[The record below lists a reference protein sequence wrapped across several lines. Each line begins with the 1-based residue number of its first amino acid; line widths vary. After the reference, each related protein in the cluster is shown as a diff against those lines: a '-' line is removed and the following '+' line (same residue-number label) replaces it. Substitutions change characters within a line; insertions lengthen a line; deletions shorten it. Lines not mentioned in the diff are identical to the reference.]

1 MRYLLCLSYDG
12 SAFCGWQIQPSSPS
26 VQQCLEEALA
36 KLCGGPVAVTGA
48 GRTDTG
54 VHAADYVCHFDLTGS
69 LPFEASDF
77 CYKLNAILPRS
88 VVVHAVLPV
97 PDDFHARFSAT
108 QRSYTYFIHRKKDP
122 FVAAYSWQ
130 CGFPGLDFDAM
141 NEACQ
146 YLLGTHDFSCFE
158 KVGGAN
164 KTSLCTITEAFW
176 KPYTPT
182 HVSLMDFGF
191 SPEEGIVSET
201 VASRPLPQGLSLSSE
216 SKLSSSDPN
225 PAGPSLLCGRGWPQ
239 VSDTTPSSSGQSPS
253 CHFERSPK
261 GAVEK
266 SDYWYFRVSADR
278 FLRNMVRAIVGTL
291 IEVGRGKHDPA
302 WVKELIETGTRGDA
316 GESVPGHALFLSKVK
331 Y

>member
-1 MRYLLCLSYDG
+1 MRYILSLSYDG

-36 KLCGGPVAVTGA
+36 KLCGGSVAVTGA

-54 VHAADYVCHFDLTGS
+54 VHAADYVCHFDLTGD
-69 LPFEASDF
+69 LPFGASDF
-77 CYKLNAILPRS
+77 CYKLNAILPRQI
-88 VVVHAVLPV
+88 VVHAVLPAA
-97 PDDFHARFSAT
+97 DDFHARFSAT

-130 CGFPGLDFDAM
+130 CGFPDLDFDAM

-176 KPYTPT
+176 KPYVPT

-191 SPEEGIVSET
+191 TPEEGIVSET
-201 VASRPLPQGLSLSSE
+201 VATRPLPPQA
-216 SKLSSSDPN
+216 
-225 PAGPSLLCGRGWPQ
+225 AGPSLLCGRGWPQ
-239 VSDTTPSSSGQSPS
+239 VSETTPSSSGQSPQ
-253 CHFERSPK
+253 
-261 GAVEK
+261 
-266 SDYWYFRVSADR
+266 YWYFRVSADR
-278 FLRNMVRAIVGTL
+278 FLRNMVRAIVGTM

>member
-1 MRYLLCLSYDG
+1 MRYILSLSYDG

-36 KLCGGPVAVTGA
+36 KLCGGPVQVTGA

-54 VHAADYVCHFDLTGS
+54 VHAADYVCHFDLTGN
-69 LPFEASDF
+69 LPFGASDF

-88 VVVHAVLPV
+88 IVVHAVLPAT
-97 PDDFHARFSAT
+97 DDFHARFSAT

-130 CGFPGLDFDAM
+130 CGFPDLDFDAM
-141 NEACQ
+141 NQACQ

-176 KPYTPT
+176 KPY
-182 HVSLMDFGF
+182 V
-191 SPEEGIVSET
+191 
-201 VASRPLPQGLSLSSE
+201 
-216 SKLSSSDPN
+216 
-225 PAGPSLLCGRGWPQ
+225 PSLYA
-239 VSDTTPSSSGQSPS
+239 VISSGA
-253 CHFERSPK
+253 E
-261 GAVEK
+261 GGVEK

-278 FLRNMVRAIVGTL
+278 FLRNMVRAIVGTM

-316 GESVPGHALFLSKVK
+316 GESVPGHALFLSKVR

>member
-1 MRYLLCLSYDG
+1 MRFILCLSYDG

-54 VHAADYVCHFDLTGS
+54 VHAADYVCHFDLTGP
-69 LPFEASDF
+69 LPFEATDF

-88 VVVHAVLPV
+88 VVVHAVLPA

-146 YLLGTHDFSCFE
+146 YLLGQHDFSCFE

-191 SPEEGIVSET
+191 TPEEGVVSET
-201 VASRPLPQGLSLSSE
+201 VAPRPLPPQA
-216 SKLSSSDPN
+216 
-225 PAGPSLLCGRGWPQ
+225 AGPSLLCGRGWPQ
-239 VSDTTPSSSGQSPS
+239 VSDTTPSSCGQSPT
-253 CHFERSPK
+253 
-261 GAVEK
+261 
-266 SDYWYFRVSADR
+266 YWYFRVSADR

>member
-1 MRYLLCLSYDG
+1 MRYMLSLSYDG

-26 VQQCLEEALA
+26 VQQCLEEALG
-36 KLCGGPVAVTGA
+36 KLCRTPVAVTGA

-54 VHAADYVCHFDLTGS
+54 VHAAGYVAHFDLTGA

-88 VVVHAVLPV
+88 IVVHGVFPAS
-97 PDDFHARFSAT
+97 DDFHARFSAT
-108 QRSYTYFIHRKKDP
+108 LRSYTYFIHRKKDP

-141 NEACQ
+141 NAACP

-158 KVGGAN
+158 KTGGAN
-164 KTSLCTITEAFW
+164 KTSICTITEAFW
-176 KPYTPT
+176 KPYVPT
-182 HVSLMDFGF
+182 LYTVI
-191 SPEEGIVSET
+191 PTEAPPVIPSE
-201 VASRPLPQGLSLSSE
+201 AKESRPVISSE
-216 SKLSSSDPN
+216 
-225 PAGPSLLCGRGWPQ
+225 AGGG
-239 VSDTTPSSSGQSPS
+239 
-253 CHFERSPK
+253 
-261 GAVEK
+261 VEK

-291 IEVGRGKHDPA
+291 IEVGRGKHDPE

-316 GESVPGHALFLSKVK
+316 GESVPGHALFLTKVR

>member
-1 MRYLLCLSYDG
+1 MRYILSLSYDG

-36 KLCGGPVAVTGA
+36 KLCGGPVTVTGA

-54 VHAADYVCHFDLTGS
+54 VHAADYVCHFDLTGP

-88 VVVHAVLPV
+88 VVVHAVLPTTE
-97 PDDFHARFSAT
+97 DFHARFSAT

-182 HVSLMDFGF
+182 HVSLMDYDSLLLPESSAMTTGR
-191 SPEEGIVSET
+191 SEEEGVVSET
-201 VASRPLPQGLSLSSE
+201 CVHPRPHKRE
-216 SKLSSSDPN
+216 
-225 PAGPSLLCGRGWPQ
+225 GPTACGGRGREAT
-239 VSDTTPSSSGQSPS
+239 VSDTIPSSGGKP
-253 CHFERSPK
+253 P
-261 GAVEK
+261 
-266 SDYWYFRVSADR
+266 YWYCRVSADR

-291 IEVGRGKHDPA
+291 IEVGRGKHDPQ
-302 WVKELIETGTRGDA
+302 WVKELIETGTRGEA
-316 GESVPGHALFLSKVK
+316 GESVPGHALFLGKIR

>member
-1 MRYLLCLSYDG
+1 MRYILCLSYDG

-26 VQQCLEEALA
+26 VQQCLEEALS

-54 VHAADYVCHFDLTGS
+54 VHAADYVCHFDLTGN

-77 CYKLNAILPRS
+77 NYKLNAILPRS
-88 VVVHAVLPV
+88 IVVHAVLPA

-130 CGFPGLDFDAM
+130 CGFPNLDFDAM
-141 NEACQ
+141 NQACQ
-146 YLLGTHDFSCFE
+146 HLLGTHDFSCFE
-158 KVGGAN
+158 IVGGAN

-182 HVSLMDFGF
+182 LLQLQDEERHSGPDPESL
-191 SPEEGIVSET
+191 
-201 VASRPLPQGLSLSSE
+201 
-216 SKLSSSDPN
+216 
-225 PAGPSLLCGRGWPQ
+225 
-239 VSDTTPSSSGQSPS
+239 
-253 CHFERSPK
+253 
-261 GAVEK
+261 
-266 SDYWYFRVSADR
+266 YWYFRVSADR

-291 IEVGRGKHDPA
+291 IEVGRGKHDPG

-316 GESVPGHALFLSKVK
+316 GESVPGHALFLSKVT

>member
-1 MRYLLCLSYDG
+1 MRYILSLSYDG

-36 KLCGGPVAVTGA
+36 KLCGGPVPVTGA

-54 VHAADYVCHFDLTGS
+54 VHAADYVCHFDLAGN

-88 VVVHAVLPV
+88 VVVHAVLPAA
-97 PDDFHARFSAT
+97 DDFHARFSAT

-141 NEACQ
+141 NEACR

-164 KTSLCTITEAFW
+164 KTSLCTISEAFW

-191 SPEEGIVSET
+191 APEEGVVSET
-201 VASRPLPQGLSLSSE
+201 VVSDNPSQSRLAPSS
-216 SKLSSSDPN
+216 
-225 PAGPSLLCGRGWPQ
+225 GPSLLCGRGWPQ
-239 VSDTTPSSSGQSPS
+239 VSDATPSSSGQSHTVIPS
-253 CHFERSPK
+253 EAKES
-261 GAVEK
+261 A
-266 SDYWYFRVSADR
+266 YWYFRVSADR

-291 IEVGRGKHDPA
+291 IEVGRGKHDPV

-316 GESVPGHALFLSKVK
+316 GESVPGHALFLSRVR

>member
-1 MRYLLCLSYDG
+1 MRYILSLSYDG

-26 VQQCLEEALA
+26 VQQCLEEVLA

-54 VHAADYVCHFDLTGS
+54 VHAADYVCHFDLTGP

-88 VVVHAVLPV
+88 VVVHAVLPA

-158 KVGGAN
+158 KTGGDN
-164 KTSLCTITEAFW
+164 KTSLCTIFEAFW
-176 KPYTPT
+176 EPYVPS
-182 HVSLMDFGF
+182 HLQVMPG
-191 SPEEGIVSET
+191 EGV
-201 VASRPLPQGLSLSSE
+201 
-216 SKLSSSDPN
+216 
-225 PAGPSLLCGRGWPQ
+225 PSG
-239 VSDTTPSSSGQSPS
+239 
-253 CHFERSPK
+253 
-261 GAVEK
+261 
-266 SDYWYFRVSADR
+266 YWYFRVSADR
-278 FLRNMVRAIVGTL
+278 FLRNMVRAIVGSL
-291 IEVGRGKHDPA
+291 IEVGRGKHRPEWIAD
-302 WVKELIETGTRGDA
+302 LIATGTRSDA
-316 GESVPGHALFLSKVK
+316 GESVPGHALFLSKVL
-331 Y
+331 YCNAQHMPAR

>member
-1 MRYLLCLSYDG
+1 MRYILSLSYDG

-54 VHAADYVCHFDLTGS
+54 VHASAYFAHFDLTRN

-77 CYKLNAILPRS
+77 CYKLNAILPRGI
-88 VVVHAVLPV
+88 VVHSVLPA
-97 PDDFHARFSAT
+97 PADFHARFSAT

-122 FVAAYSWQ
+122 FLAAYSWQ
-130 CGFPGLDFDAM
+130 CGYPGLDFDAM

-146 YLLGTHDFSCFE
+146 YLLGKHDFSCFE
-158 KVGGAN
+158 KTGGDN

-182 HVSLMDFGF
+182 HLSLMDFGVP
-191 SPEEGIVSET
+191 PEENS
-201 VASRPLPQGLSLSSE
+201 
-216 SKLSSSDPN
+216 
-225 PAGPSLLCGRGWPQ
+225 
-239 VSDTTPSSSGQSPS
+239 
-253 CHFERSPK
+253 
-261 GAVEK
+261 

-291 IEVGRGKHDPA
+291 IEVGRGKHDPV
-302 WVKELIETGTRGDA
+302 WVKELIESGTRGDA
-316 GESVPGHALFLSKVK
+316 GESVPGHALFLSRVS

>member
-1 MRYLLCLSYDG
+1 MRYILCLSYDG

-26 VQQCLEEALA
+26 VQQTLEESLA
-36 KLCGGPVAVTGA
+36 KLCGGPVQVTGA

-54 VHAADYVCHFDLTGS
+54 VHAADYVCHFDLTGP

-77 CYKLNAILPRS
+77 CYKLNAILPRGIA
-88 VVVHAVLPV
+88 VHSVLPAADV
-97 PDDFHARFSAT
+97 FHARFSAT

-130 CGFPGLDFDAM
+130 CGYPGLDFSAM

-146 YLLGTHDFSCFE
+146 HLLGEHDFSCFE

-182 HVSLMDFGF
+182 YLSLMGLDGRAQ
-191 SPEEGIVSET
+191 EEGVISETYGHPRPYKREGPAACGGRGRSEAEAVSEII
-201 VASRPLPQGLSLSSE
+201 
-216 SKLSSSDPN
+216 
-225 PAGPSLLCGRGWPQ
+225 
-239 VSDTTPSSSGQSPS
+239 PSSGGIP
-253 CHFERSPK
+253 P
-261 GAVEK
+261 
-266 SDYWYFRVSADR
+266 YWYFRVSADR

-291 IEVGRGKHDPA
+291 IEVGRGKHEPA

>member
-1 MRYLLCLSYDG
+1 MRYILCLSYDG

-26 VQQCLEEALA
+26 VQQTLEESLA
-36 KLCGGPVAVTGA
+36 KLCGGPVQVTGA

-77 CYKLNAILPRS
+77 CYKLNAILPRGIA
-88 VVVHAVLPV
+88 VHSVLPAA
-97 PDDFHARFSAT
+97 DDFHARFSAT

-130 CGFPGLDFDAM
+130 CGYPGLDFSAM

-146 YLLGTHDFSCFE
+146 HLLGEHDFSCFE

-164 KTSLCTITEAFW
+164 KTSICTITEAFW

-182 HVSLMDFGF
+182 YLSLMGLDGRAQ
-191 SPEEGIVSET
+191 EEGVISETYGHPRPYKREGPAACGGRGRSEAEAVSEII
-201 VASRPLPQGLSLSSE
+201 
-216 SKLSSSDPN
+216 
-225 PAGPSLLCGRGWPQ
+225 
-239 VSDTTPSSSGQSPS
+239 PSSGGIP
-253 CHFERSPK
+253 P
-261 GAVEK
+261 
-266 SDYWYFRVSADR
+266 YWYFRVSADR

-291 IEVGRGKHDPA
+291 IEVGRGKHEPA

>member
-1 MRYLLCLSYDG
+1 MRYILCLSYDG
-12 SAFCGWQIQPSSPS
+12 SAFCGWQVQPSSPS
-26 VQQCLEEALA
+26 VQQALEEALA
-36 KLCGGPVAVTGA
+36 KLCGGPVPVTGA

-54 VHAADYVCHFDLTGS
+54 VHAADYVCHFDLTGN

-88 VVVHAVLPV
+88 IAVRSVLPV
-97 PDDFHARFSAT
+97 PDDFHARFSAV

-158 KVGGAN
+158 KTGGAN

-176 KPYTPT
+176 APYTPSIYAVT
-182 HVSLMDFGF
+182 
-191 SPEEGIVSET
+191 
-201 VASRPLPQGLSLSSE
+201 
-216 SKLSSSDPN
+216 
-225 PAGPSLLCGRGWPQ
+225 
-239 VSDTTPSSSGQSPS
+239 SSGA
-253 CHFERSPK
+253 E
-261 GAVEK
+261 GGVEK

-291 IEVGRGKHDPA
+291 IEVGRGKHGPE
-302 WVKELIETGTRGDA
+302 WVKELIDTGTRGDA
-316 GESVPGHALFLSKVK
+316 GESVPGHALFLSKVI

>member
-1 MRYLLCLSYDG
+1 MRYILSLSYDG

-54 VHAADYVCHFDLTGS
+54 VHAADYVCHFDLTGP
-69 LPFEASDF
+69 LPFEATDF

-88 VVVHAVLPV
+88 VVVHAVLPTTE
-97 PDDFHARFSAT
+97 DFHARFSAT

-191 SPEEGIVSET
+191 TPEEGVVSET
-201 VASRPLPQGLSLSSE
+201 VAPRPLPPQA
-216 SKLSSSDPN
+216 
-225 PAGPSLLCGRGWPQ
+225 AGPSLLCGRGWPQ
-239 VSDTTPSSSGQSPS
+239 VSDTTPSSCGQSPT
-253 CHFERSPK
+253 
-261 GAVEK
+261 
-266 SDYWYFRVSADR
+266 YWYFRVSADR

-291 IEVGRGKHDPA
+291 IEVGRGKHDPV

>member
-1 MRYLLCLSYDG
+1 MRFILCLSYDG

-69 LPFEASDF
+69 LPFEATDIS
-77 CYKLNAILPRS
+77 YKLNAILPRS
-88 VVVHAVLPV
+88 VVVHAVLPTTE
-97 PDDFHARFSAT
+97 DFHARFSAT

-176 KPYTPT
+176 KPYVPT

-191 SPEEGIVSET
+191 TPEEGVVSET
-201 VASRPLPQGLSLSSE
+201 VASRPLPPQA
-216 SKLSSSDPN
+216 
-225 PAGPSLLCGRGWPQ
+225 AGPSLLCGRGWPQ
-239 VSDTTPSSSGQSPS
+239 VSDTTPSSSGQSP
-253 CHFERSPK
+253 
-261 GAVEK
+261 
-266 SDYWYFRVSADR
+266 YWYFRVSADR

-291 IEVGRGKHDPA
+291 IEVGRGKHDPV

>member
-1 MRYLLCLSYDG
+1 MRYILSLSYDG

-54 VHAADYVCHFDLTGS
+54 VHAADYVCHFDLTGD
-69 LPFEASDF
+69 LPFGASDF

-88 VVVHAVLPV
+88 IVVHAVLPTT
-97 PDDFHARFSAT
+97 DDFHARFSAT

-130 CGFPGLDFDAM
+130 CGFPDLDFDAM
-141 NEACQ
+141 NQACQ

-176 KPYTPT
+176 KPYVPT
-182 HVSLMDFGF
+182 HLALMDYGYTPEDFGI

-201 VASRPLPQGLSLSSE
+201 ASATLRPLPRNSVHPSE
-216 SKLSSSDPN
+216 SELSPVGPN
-225 PAGPSLLCGRGWPQ
+225 PAGPSLVYGRGWP
-239 VSDTTPSSSGQSPS
+239 
-253 CHFERSPK
+253 
-261 GAVEK
+261 
-266 SDYWYFRVSADR
+266 
-278 FLRNMVRAIVGTL
+278 
-291 IEVGRGKHDPA
+291 
-302 WVKELIETGTRGDA
+302 
-316 GESVPGHALFLSKVK
+316 
-331 Y
+331 

>member
-1 MRYLLCLSYDG
+1 M
-12 SAFCGWQIQPSSPS
+12 
-26 VQQCLEEALA
+26 QQCLEEALT

-88 VVVHAVLPV
+88 IVVHAVLPA

-191 SPEEGIVSET
+191 TPEEG
-201 VASRPLPQGLSLSSE
+201 
-216 SKLSSSDPN
+216 
-225 PAGPSLLCGRGWPQ
+225 
-239 VSDTTPSSSGQSPS
+239 PSSSGQSPS

>member
-1 MRYLLCLSYDG
+1 MRYILCLSYDG

-54 VHAADYVCHFDLTGS
+54 VHAADYVCHFDLTGP

-88 VVVHAVLPV
+88 VVVHTVLPTTG
-97 PDDFHARFSAT
+97 DFHARFSAT

-191 SPEEGIVSET
+191 DVDGRSEEEGVVSET
-201 VASRPLPQGLSLSSE
+201 YGHPRPYKREG
-216 SKLSSSDPN
+216 
-225 PAGPSLLCGRGWPQ
+225 PAACGGRGRSEAEA
-239 VSDTTPSSSGQSPS
+239 VSETTPSSGGKP
-253 CHFERSPK
+253 P
-261 GAVEK
+261 
-266 SDYWYFRVSADR
+266 YWYFRVSADR

-291 IEVGRGKHDPA
+291 IEVGRGKHDPV

-316 GESVPGHALFLSKVK
+316 GESVPGHALFLSKVR

>member
-1 MRYLLCLSYDG
+1 MRYLLSLSYDG

-54 VHAADYVCHFDLTGS
+54 VHAADYVCHFDLTGP

-88 VVVHAVLPV
+88 VVVHAVLPAA
-97 PDDFHARFSAT
+97 DDFHARFSAT

-182 HVSLMDFGF
+182 HVSLMDYDSLLLPESSAMTTGR
-191 SPEEGIVSET
+191 SEEEGVVSET
-201 VASRPLPQGLSLSSE
+201 CGHPRPHKREG
-216 SKLSSSDPN
+216 
-225 PAGPSLLCGRGWPQ
+225 PAACGGRGREAT
-239 VSDTTPSSSGQSPS
+239 VSDTIPSSGGKP
-253 CHFERSPK
+253 P
-261 GAVEK
+261 
-266 SDYWYFRVSADR
+266 YWYFRVSADR

>member
-1 MRYLLCLSYDG
+1 MRYILCLSYDG

-26 VQQCLEEALA
+26 VQQTLEESLA
-36 KLCGGPVAVTGA
+36 KLCGGPVQVTGA

-54 VHAADYVCHFDLTGS
+54 VHAADYVCHFDLTGP

-77 CYKLNAILPRS
+77 CYKLNAILPRGIA
-88 VVVHAVLPV
+88 VHSVLPAA
-97 PDDFHARFSAT
+97 DDFHARFSAT

-130 CGFPGLDFDAM
+130 CGYPGLDFDAM

-146 YLLGTHDFSCFE
+146 YLLGEHDFSCFE

-182 HVSLMDFGF
+182 YLSLMGLDGRAQ
-191 SPEEGIVSET
+191 EEGVISETYGHPRPYKREGPAACGGRGRSEAEAVSEII
-201 VASRPLPQGLSLSSE
+201 
-216 SKLSSSDPN
+216 
-225 PAGPSLLCGRGWPQ
+225 
-239 VSDTTPSSSGQSPS
+239 PSSGGIP
-253 CHFERSPK
+253 P
-261 GAVEK
+261 
-266 SDYWYFRVSADR
+266 YWYFRVSADR

-291 IEVGRGKHDPA
+291 IEVGRGKHEPA

>member
-1 MRYLLCLSYDG
+1 MRYILCLSYDG

-54 VHAADYVCHFDLTGS
+54 VHAADYVCHFDLTGP

-77 CYKLNAILPRS
+77 CYKLNAILPRGI
-88 VVVHAVLPV
+88 VVHAVLPAA
-97 PDDFHARFSAT
+97 DDFHARFSAT

-130 CGFPGLDFDAM
+130 CGFPDLDFDAM

-146 YLLGTHDFSCFE
+146 FLLGTHDFSCFE
-158 KVGGAN
+158 KTGGAN

-176 KPYTPT
+176 NPYSPT
-182 HVSLMDFGF
+182 HIQLMDYEA
-191 SPEEGIVSET
+191 EE
-201 VASRPLPQGLSLSSE
+201 A
-216 SKLSSSDPN
+216 
-225 PAGPSLLCGRGWPQ
+225 
-239 VSDTTPSSSGQSPS
+239 
-253 CHFERSPK
+253 
-261 GAVEK
+261 
-266 SDYWYFRVSADR
+266 DYWYFRVSADR

-291 IEVGRGKHDPA
+291 IEVGRGKHGPE

-316 GESVPGHALFLSKVK
+316 GESVPGHALFLSKVQ

>member
-1 MRYLLCLSYDG
+1 MRYILSLSYDG

-26 VQQCLEEALA
+26 VQQTLEESLA
-36 KLCGGPVAVTGA
+36 KLCGGPVQVTGA

-54 VHAADYVCHFDLTGS
+54 VHAADYVCHFDLTGF

-77 CYKLNAILPRS
+77 CYKLNAILPRGIAVRS
-88 VVVHAVLPV
+88 VLPAA
-97 PDDFHARFSAT
+97 DDFHARFSAKL
-108 QRSYTYFIHRKKDP
+108 RSYTYFIHRKKDP

-130 CGFPGLDFDAM
+130 CGYPGLDFEAM
-141 NEACQ
+141 NEACR

-182 HVSLMDFGF
+182 LYSVMDSGF
-191 SPEEGIVSET
+191 SPEEGILSET
-201 VASRPLPQGLSLSSE
+201 VAPRPLPSSM
-216 SKLSSSDPN
+216 
-225 PAGPSLLCGRGWPQ
+225 GPSLLCGRGWPQ
-239 VSDTTPSSSGQSPS
+239 VSERTPSSYD
-253 CHFERSPK
+253 RSPQ
-261 GAVEK
+261 
-266 SDYWYFRVSADR
+266 YWYFKVSADR

-291 IEVGRGKHDPA
+291 IEVGRGKHHPE

>member
-1 MRYLLCLSYDG
+1 MRYILCLSYDG

-36 KLCGGPVAVTGA
+36 KLCGGPVAPPQKSTDFRGPRIEVTGA

-54 VHAADYVCHFDLTGS
+54 VHAADYVCHFDLTGP

-88 VVVHAVLPV
+88 VVVHAVLPTT
-97 PDDFHARFSAT
+97 DDFHARFSAT

-176 KPYTPT
+176 KPYVPT
-182 HVSLMDFGF
+182 YISIMD
-191 SPEEGIVSET
+191 
-201 VASRPLPQGLSLSSE
+201 
-216 SKLSSSDPN
+216 
-225 PAGPSLLCGRGWPQ
+225 
-239 VSDTTPSSSGQSPS
+239 S
-253 CHFERSPK
+253 CHFERSPE
-261 GAVEK
+261 GGVEK
-266 SDYWYFRVSADR
+266 SAYWYFRVSADR

-291 IEVGRGKHDPA
+291 IEVGRGKHEPQ
-302 WVKELIETGTRGDA
+302 WVKELIETGTRGEA
-316 GESVPGHALFLSKVK
+316 GESVPGHALFLGKIR

>member
-1 MRYLLCLSYDG
+1 MRYILCLSYDG

-26 VQQCLEEALA
+26 VQQTLEESLA
-36 KLCGGPVAVTGA
+36 KLCGGPVQVTGA

-77 CYKLNAILPRS
+77 CYKLNAILPRGIA
-88 VVVHAVLPV
+88 VHSVLPAA
-97 PDDFHARFSAT
+97 DDFHARFSAT

-130 CGFPGLDFDAM
+130 CGYPGLDFDAM

-146 YLLGTHDFSCFE
+146 YLLGEHDFSCFE

-182 HVSLMDFGF
+182 YLSLMGLDGRAQ
-191 SPEEGIVSET
+191 EEI
-201 VASRPLPQGLSLSSE
+201 PP
-216 SKLSSSDPN
+216 
-225 PAGPSLLCGRGWPQ
+225 
-239 VSDTTPSSSGQSPS
+239 
-253 CHFERSPK
+253 
-261 GAVEK
+261 
-266 SDYWYFRVSADR
+266 YWYFRVSADR

-291 IEVGRGKHDPA
+291 IEVGRGKHEPA

>member
-1 MRYLLCLSYDG
+1 MRYILCLSYDG

-36 KLCGGPVAVTGA
+36 KLCGGPVTVTGA

-88 VVVHAVLPV
+88 VAVHSVLPAAN
-97 PDDFHARFSAT
+97 DFHARFSAV

-122 FVAAYSWQ
+122 FVAAHSWQ
-130 CGFPGLDFDAM
+130 CGYPDLDFDAM
-141 NEACQ
+141 NEACRH
-146 YLLGTHDFSCFE
+146 LLGTHDFSCFE

-164 KTSLCTITEAFW
+164 KTSISTVSEAFW

-182 HVSLMDFGF
+182 LY
-191 SPEEGIVSET
+191 T
-201 VASRPLPQGLSLSSE
+201 VMQ
-216 SKLSSSDPN
+216 
-225 PAGPSLLCGRGWPQ
+225 
-239 VSDTTPSSSGQSPS
+239 
-253 CHFERSPK
+253 ERT
-261 GAVEK
+261 GE

-291 IEVGRGKHDPA
+291 IEVGRGKHDPD
-302 WVKELIETGTRGDA
+302 WVADLVATGKRGDA
-316 GESVPGHALFLSKVK
+316 GESVPGHALFLSKVR

>member
-1 MRYLLCLSYDG
+1 MRYILSLSYDG

-54 VHAADYVCHFDLTGS
+54 VHAADYVCHFDLTGP
-69 LPFEASDF
+69 LPFEATDF

-88 VVVHAVLPV
+88 VVVHAVLQAPE
-97 PDDFHARFSAT
+97 DFHARFSAT

-146 YLLGTHDFSCFE
+146 YLLGQHDFSCFE

-176 KPYTPT
+176 KPYVPT

-191 SPEEGIVSET
+191 TPEEGVVSET
-201 VASRPLPQGLSLSSE
+201 VASRPLPPQA
-216 SKLSSSDPN
+216 
-225 PAGPSLLCGRGWPQ
+225 AGPSLLCGRGWPQ
-239 VSDTTPSSSGQSPS
+239 VSDTTPSSCGQSPT
-253 CHFERSPK
+253 
-261 GAVEK
+261 
-266 SDYWYFRVSADR
+266 YWYFRVSADR

-291 IEVGRGKHDPA
+291 IEVGRGKHDPK

>member
-1 MRYLLCLSYDG
+1 MRYLLSLSYDG

-26 VQQCLEEALA
+26 VQQCLEEALG

-88 VVVHAVLPV
+88 VVVHAVLPA
-97 PDDFHARFSAT
+97 PDDFHARFSAV

-130 CGFPGLDFDAM
+130 CGFPDMDFSAM

-146 YLLGTHDFSCFE
+146 FLLGTHDFSCFE

-176 KPYTPT
+176 KPYVPSIYS
-182 HVSLMDFGF
+182 V
-191 SPEEGIVSET
+191 I
-201 VASRPLPQGLSLSSE
+201 SSE
-216 SKLSSSDPN
+216 
-225 PAGPSLLCGRGWPQ
+225 AEGG
-239 VSDTTPSSSGQSPS
+239 
-253 CHFERSPK
+253 
-261 GAVEK
+261 VEK

-291 IEVGRGKHDPA
+291 IEVGRGKHRPE

>member
-1 MRYLLCLSYDG
+1 MRYMLSLSYDG

-26 VQQCLEEALA
+26 VQQCLEEALG
-36 KLCGGPVAVTGA
+36 KLCRTPVAVTGA

-54 VHAADYVCHFDLTGS
+54 VHAAGYIAHFDLTGA

-88 VVVHAVLPV
+88 IVVHGVFPAS
-97 PDDFHARFSAT
+97 DDFHARFSAT
-108 QRSYTYFIHRKKDP
+108 LRSYTYFIHRKKDP
-122 FVAAYSWQ
+122 FVAAWSWQ

-141 NEACQ
+141 NAACP

-158 KVGGAN
+158 KTGGAN
-164 KTSLCTITEAFW
+164 KTSLCTVTEAFW
-176 KPYTPT
+176 KPYVPT
-182 HVSLMDFGF
+182 LYTVI
-191 SPEEGIVSET
+191 PTEAPPVIPSE
-201 VASRPLPQGLSLSSE
+201 AKESRPVISSE
-216 SKLSSSDPN
+216 
-225 PAGPSLLCGRGWPQ
+225 AGGG
-239 VSDTTPSSSGQSPS
+239 
-253 CHFERSPK
+253 
-261 GAVEK
+261 VEK

-291 IEVGRGKHDPA
+291 IEVGRGKHDPE

-316 GESVPGHALFLSKVK
+316 GESVPGHALFLTKVR